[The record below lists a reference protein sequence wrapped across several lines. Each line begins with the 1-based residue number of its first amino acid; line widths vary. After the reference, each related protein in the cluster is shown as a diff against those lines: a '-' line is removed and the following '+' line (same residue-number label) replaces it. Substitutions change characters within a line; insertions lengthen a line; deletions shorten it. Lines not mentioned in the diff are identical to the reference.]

1 MAVSLLVGVRRRVGG
16 GARHGQKNMMN
27 PYQVLGVGRDAGQ
40 RDIKMAYRNLAKELH
55 PDRHPGDT
63 GAVER
68 FKEVSAAYQI
78 LGDAKTRVRFD
89 RGEIDASGN
98 ERMQHQRTYA
108 HAGTGERTRTNSFD
122 NFGFGEFNAE
132 DIISPLF
139 GGRRQGRH
147 TGGRARGSDQRYAL
161 EISFME
167 AAKGGSR
174 RLTLAGG
181 TSVDV
186 TIPAGIND
194 GQIVKLKGKGNP
206 SPAHGPT
213 GDALI
218 EVRVT
223 PHPIFTR
230 YNNDVHVELPVTLQE
245 AVLGARIEVPT
256 IDGPVT
262 MRIPKGSNSG
272 SKLRL
277 KGKGVVNRKT
287 SQRGNQYLTLA
298 IMLPE
303 SPDAV
308 LTEFLNDWHPNGYEV
323 RRKLNT

>member
-1 MAVSLLVGVRRRVGG
+1 
-16 GARHGQKNMMN
+16 MMD

-40 RDIKMAYRNLAKELH
+40 NDIKTAYRNLAKELH

-63 GAVER
+63 RAAER

-78 LGDAKTRVRFD
+78 LGDAKTRGRYD
-89 RGEIDASGN
+89 RGEIDGSGN

-108 HAGTGERTRTNSFD
+108 HAGTGERTRTGSFESFGFD
-122 NFGFGEFNAE
+122 NFGFGGFNAE

-139 GGRRQGRH
+139 GARRRGRR
-147 TGGRARGSDQRYAL
+147 TGVRARGSDRRYTMQIRFL
-161 EISFME
+161 E

-186 TIPAGIND
+186 TIPAGIDD
-194 GQIVKLKGKGNP
+194 GQTVRLKGKGNP
-206 SPAHGPT
+206 SPAHGPS

-218 EVRVT
+218 EVRVA
-223 PHPIFTR
+223 PHPVFTR
-230 YNNDVHVELPVTLQE
+230 DDNDIHVELPVTLQE
-245 AVLGARIEVPT
+245 AVLGARVEVPT

-277 KGKGVVNRKT
+277 KGKGVINRKT

-303 SPDAV
+303 SADAD

>member
-1 MAVSLLVGVRRRVGG
+1 
-16 GARHGQKNMMN
+16 MMD

-40 RDIKMAYRNLAKELH
+40 SDIKTAYRNLAKELH
-55 PDRHPGDT
+55 PDRHPGDA
-63 GAVER
+63 GAAER

-78 LGDAKTRVRFD
+78 LGDAKTRGRYD

-108 HAGTGERTRTNSFD
+108 HAGTGERTRTGSFESFGFD
-122 NFGFGEFNAE
+122 NFGFGGFSAE

-139 GGRRQGRH
+139 GARRQGRR
-147 TGGRARGSDQRYAL
+147 TGVRARGSDRRYTMQ
-161 EISFME
+161 ISFLE

-174 RLTLAGG
+174 RLNLAGG

-186 TIPAGIND
+186 TIPAGIDD
-194 GQIVKLKGKGNP
+194 GQTVRLKGKGNP
-206 SPAHGPT
+206 SPAHGPS

-218 EVRVT
+218 EVRVA

-230 YNNDVHVELPVTLQE
+230 DGNDVHVELPVTLQE
-245 AVLGARIEVPT
+245 AALGARIEVPT

-262 MRIPKGSNSG
+262 TRIPKGSNSG

-303 SPDAV
+303 SPDAD
-308 LTEFLNDWHPNGYEV
+308 LTKFLNDWHPNGYDV